1 MTCMAYENGL
11 SIGEHEDMEHMAFEP
26 IKKGEACNQANHAHK
41 QEHKAR
47 AKPMCTRA

>member
-1 MTCMAYENGL
+1 MACMEYENGH

-26 IKKGEACNQANHAHK
+26 IKKGEACKHAKHAHK

-47 AKPMCTRA
+47 AKHMCTRA